1 MDVYGIDYTSTPT
14 ARKPIVCLHAKLTGM
29 RLVAHAV
36 LRIPTQ
42 EAFEQALLTPGPWV
56 AGLDFPF
63 GQSRRFI
70 EKASL
75 PDDWADYVRFLG
87 SKDRR
92 AFRRLL
98 EDYKRDRPA
107 GDKHH
112 RRRCD
117 RLTRSQSPQTLY
129 GTPVGLMFHEGA
141 PRLLKSGVAVPL
153 HRWGQG
159 DRIALEAYPGF
170 VARQLIGRDSYKS
183 DTSSKQNR
191 SRLQARQSLYDQLT
205 GPSGRAL
212 FGLHIA
218 APKVFCDDPTGDTL
232 DALICAAQAAWGW
245 RRHSINYGAPPDWDP
260 LEGWISSPGLD
271 SG

>member
-14 ARKPIVCLHAKLTGM
+14 ARKPIVCLHAHFTGPS
-29 RLVAHAV
+29 LIAESV
-36 LRIPTQ
+36 LKMQTQ
-42 EAFEQALLTPGPWV
+42 EAFEKALATCGPWV

-63 GQSRRFI
+63 GQSRRFV
-70 EKASL
+70 ENASL

-87 SKDRR
+87 SKERP
-92 AFRRLL
+92 AFRQFL

-117 RLTRSQSPQTLY
+117 QLTRSQSPQTLY

-141 PRLLKSGVAVPL
+141 PRLLQAGVAVPL
-153 HRWGQG
+153 HRCGHG

-170 VARQLIGRDSYKS
+170 VARLLIGRDSYKS

-191 SRLQARQSLYDQLT
+191 ARRRARQRLYESLT
-205 GPSGRAL
+205 GAPGQSL
-212 FGLHIA
+212 FGFSVI

-245 RRHSINYGAPPDWDP
+245 QRRRHDYGAPSDWDA
-260 LEGWISSPGLD
+260 LEGWIISPGLKCD
-271 SG
+271 